1 VWDPSSG
8 ELLLSMAPG
17 SPLTSLAYSPD
28 GERLAVGGADG
39 MVYLLDSSTGL
50 VEMTLPAH
58 QALVGGVTFSPGGG
72 RLVTVGWDG
81 LAKVWDL
88 ASQSEIV
95 TFSAHADSFPGDP
108 LLFGA
113 AFSPD
118 GEQVFTAG
126 EFHAR
131 QWETTTG
138 QEIRTYPVEGREVY
152 GMALSPS
159 GKLLALGLQDGEV
172 VVFDTEDGQN
182 ILQLPGHAGLTLRL
196 AFSQDETRLASGSFD
211 GFAKLWDL
219 ETGQELF
226 TLYGNTSNVFG
237 VALSPDDS
245 QLATAGGDG
254 TLRVFTLDMDEL
266 VGLAQ
271 SRLTRTL
278 TDEECQRYLHDEC
291 P

>member
-1 VWDPSSG
+1 
-8 ELLLSMAPG
+8 
-17 SPLTSLAYSPD
+17 
-28 GERLAVGGADG
+28 
-39 MVYLLDSSTGL
+39 
-50 VEMTLPAH
+50 
-58 QALVGGVTFSPGGG
+58 
-72 RLVTVGWDG
+72 
-81 LAKVWDL
+81 
-88 ASQSEIV
+88 
-95 TFSAHADSFPGDP
+95 
-108 LLFGA
+108 
-113 AFSPD
+113 
-118 GEQVFTAG
+118 
-126 EFHAR
+126 
-131 QWETTTG
+131 
-138 QEIRTYPVEGREVY
+138 
-152 GMALSPS
+152 MALSPS

-172 VVFDTEDGQN
+172 LVFDTSSGQN
-182 ILQLPGHAGLTLRL
+182 ILQLPGHAGLTLSL